1 MCMPGIGKEEWHE
14 RVGIGEAS
22 RSPGAHLL
30 APAFDL
36 EMEVPETR
44 LGEPEGSGKGLDL
57 TGSQSMDS
65 EQWRY
70 CSIDGRAMEMPQ
82 YIR

>member
-1 MCMPGIGKEEWHE
+1 MK

-22 RSPGAHLL
+22 RSPGTHWL

-36 EMEVPETR
+36 EMKEVPETR
-44 LGEPEGSGKGLDL
+44 LREPEGSGKGLDL
-57 TGSQSMDS
+57 KGPQSMDS

-82 YIR
+82 YLR